1 MATTTDTEKKKKLD
15 KEEEAY
21 KEMGKRAR
29 QVGTARRRASY
40 RRGPKKVSLISEVGA
55 NGRPAVPPS

>member
-15 KEEEAY
+15 KEEAAH
-21 KEMGKRAR
+21 KDMAKSAR
-29 QVGTARRRASY
+29 QVGAARRRASY

-55 NGRPAVPPS
+55 NGGLAVPPS

>member
-1 MATTTDTEKKKKLD
+1 MATTTDTEKKKLD
-15 KEEEAY
+15 KEEAAY

-40 RRGPKKVSLISEVGA
+40 RRGPKKVSLISEVGT
-55 NGRPAVPPS
+55 NGGPAVPPS